1 MNIYLI
7 PYKNSCFFLPTYLFW
22 HQKKLQ
28 IGRKCHTPFWK
39 TQKALRVRLFFL
51 EGLVLFI
58 LVYWFKPSLK
68 IVKQPW
74 FKEVIL
80 FCNKPSNDQKK
91 MAIFLF
97 LTVLSFLSLYFHQK
111 CLNLSSN
118 STFWWKF
125 WRSKKYNWNIGSFNP
140 QHSKIIER
148 SF

>member
-1 MNIYLI
+1 LLLFTNIPVLAPKKNPNRKKM
-7 PYKNSCFFLPTYLFW
+7 PY
-22 HQKKLQ
+22 
-28 IGRKCHTPFWK
+28 PFSK

-51 EGLVLFI
+51 EGLVLFTS
-58 LVYWFKPSLK
+58 VYWFKPSLK

-80 FCNKPSNDQKK
+80 FCNKPSNDQIK

-111 CLNLSSN
+111 CLRLSSN